1 MTRMWNNRRKGV
13 TDIMI
18 CDVSKYQGTI
28 DWGQVSGSLDF
39 AILRSSVGMKKDE
52 RYSEY
57 ASGCTRYKVP
67 YHAYHYIKAVD
78 EADARTEAKVMADAT
93 AGTSPLFYIIDAEY
107 SGIKS
112 DLARAICEAFEDGLR
127 HYIGSGIRVAVYIGH
142 HLYKSWA
149 LDYGRYAYVWIPR
162 YGSNDG
168 KPQTP
173 PDYPCDIWQYTSN
186 GTLPGISGRVDL
198 DMIVSDK
205 PMEYFT
211 HPKQPTEWIKES
223 ENCMLTGKM
232 LAEYCEKV
240 YKAAWVYWYG
250 TYGNKCTQSLY
261 NSKKN
266 QYPKH
271 YTAARASGYEKDIKA
286 GKTCADCVG
295 MIKSFFW
302 TGGEFG
308 TTPKYATNHCPD
320 TNADGMLKLCIETG
334 PIKTIPDEP
343 GLVVWKSGHI
353 GVYVGGGY
361 TVEMKGFDYDCQRNK
376 VSKGPW
382 TKWGRL
388 PKSMITY
395 TGETCDPTP
404 QGLSRGDH
412 GSAVTAMQ
420 QALLAWDPKCL
431 PKWGADGDFGS
442 ETEKAVMAF
451 QKAMGLPETGVYDE
465 ATRKALT
472 DKPAPPVDDDGTDDS
487 ELSDGPVKPLEPTWR
502 YIEILPIHV
511 RSAPGDKYMSL
522 GTVQPGYRLPYQGET
537 HMDDSG
543 VDWYLVEYDGQ
554 NGWVSGKYSEIVK

>member
-1 MTRMWNNRRKGV
+1 
-13 TDIMI
+13 MI
-18 CDVSKYQGTI
+18 CDVSKYQGEI
-28 DWGQVSGSLDF
+28 DWPKLSPALDF
-39 AILRSSVGMKKDE
+39 VIIK
-52 RYSEY
+52 
-57 ASGCTRYKVP
+57 ASGKTKDPYFDRNAAQAVAHGVP
-67 YHAYHYIKAVD
+67 WHAYHFLYCT
-78 EADARTEAKVMADAT
+78 TEARAMAEAKLFSDSVGAFT
-93 AGTSPLFYIIDAEY
+93 PLFWVLD
-107 SGIKS
+107 
-112 DLARAICEAFEDGLR
+112 CEAQWGVAKSKARKIAEVFEAELR
-127 HYIGSGIRVAVYIGH
+127 RLRGAAIRVAVYIGH
-142 HLYKSWA
+142 NVYKDYA
-149 LDYGRYAYVWIPR
+149 LDYDHYEYVWIPR
-162 YGSNDG
+162 YRKVDVGLPNG
-168 KPQTP
+168 TR
-173 PDYPCDIWQYTSN
+173 PDYKCHLWQYTSKGN
-186 GTLPGISGRVDL
+186 APGIGGDVDL
-198 DMIVSDK
+198 NMIIGDK
-205 PMEYFT
+205 PLEFFT
-211 HPKQPTEWIKES
+211 GKAKPTKEVDTG
-223 ENCMLTGKM
+223 MLTGKQ

-266 QYPKH
+266 QYPQH

-395 TGETCDPTP
+395 TGETSDPTP

-420 QALLAWDPKCL
+420 KALLAWDEKCL
-431 PKWGADGDFGS
+431 PKYGADGDFGS
-442 ETEKAVMAF
+442 ETEKAVKAF
-451 QKAMGLPETGVYDE
+451 QEADGLPVTGVYDE

-472 DKPAPPVDDDGTDDS
+472 DWKPQEGPEKPEPGT
-487 ELSDGPVKPLEPTWR
+487 PAKYV
-502 YIEILPIHV
+502 EIKQIHV
-511 RSAPGDKYMSL
+511 RSAPGDQYMSL

-537 HMDDSG
+537 HKDADG
-543 VDWYLVEYDGQ
+543 VEWYLVEYDGQ
-554 NGWVSGKYSEIVK
+554 NGWVSENDAEVVDQ

>member
-1 MTRMWNNRRKGV
+1 
-13 TDIMI
+13 MI
-18 CDVSKYQGTI
+18 CDVAKYQGEI
-28 DWGQVSGSLDF
+28 NWSELSPNLDF
-39 AILRSSVGMKKDE
+39 VVIK
-52 RYSEY
+52 
-57 ASGCTRYKVP
+57 ASGKTKDPYFDRNAAEAVAHGVP
-67 YHAYHYIKAVD
+67 WHAYHFLYCT
-78 EADARTEAKVMADAT
+78 TEARAKAEAKLFSDSV
-93 AGTSPLFYIIDAEY
+93 GKFSPLVWVLD
-107 SGIKS
+107 
-112 DLARAICEAFEDGLR
+112 CEAAWGVADRKARVIAEVFESELR
-127 HYIGSGIRVAVYIGH
+127 NLRGKDIRVA
-142 HLYKSWA
+142 LYVANQKYKDWS
-149 LDYGRYAYVWIPR
+149 LDYAHYYYVWIPR
-162 YGSNDG
+162 YRKVDVGSPNG
-168 KPQTP
+168 PRP
-173 PDYPCDIWQYTSN
+173 NHACDLWQYTSN
-186 GTLPGISGRVDL
+186 GTAPGIPERVDL

-211 HPKQPTEWIKES
+211 QPNRPTEEIKES
-223 ENCMLTGKM
+223 DVKMLTGKQ

-271 YTAARASGYEKDIKA
+271 YTAERASRYEKDINA

-353 GVYVGGGY
+353 GVYVGCGY
-361 TVEMKGFDYDCQRNK
+361 TIEMKGFDYDCQRNK

-395 TGETCDPTP
+395 TGETVDPTP
-404 QGLSRGDH
+404 QGLSQGDH

-420 QALLAWDPKCL
+420 KALLKWDPTCL
-431 PKWGADGDFGS
+431 PKYGADGDFGG
-442 ETEKAVMAF
+442 ETEAALRAF
-451 QKAMGLPETGVYDE
+451 QAAENLPVTGIYDD

-472 DKPAPPVDDDGTDDS
+472 DEKPTEEPENPNNGGTDDS
-487 ELSDGPVKPLEPTWR
+487 ELSNEPAKPVASVGQVVIRE
-502 YIEILPIHV
+502 IHV
-511 RSAPGDKYMSL
+511 RSAPGDNYMSL
-522 GTVQPGYRLPYQGET
+522 GVVQPGYRLPYQGET
-537 HMDDSG
+537 KPDSNG

-554 NGWVSGKYSEIVK
+554 NGWVSSAVAEVME

>member
-1 MTRMWNNRRKGV
+1 
-13 TDIMI
+13 MI
-18 CDVSKYQGTI
+18 CDVSKYQGEI
-28 DWGQVSGSLDF
+28 DWPKLSPALDF
-39 AILRSSVGMKKDE
+39 VIIK
-52 RYSEY
+52 
-57 ASGCTRYKVP
+57 ASGKTKDPYFDRNAAQAVAHGVP
-67 YHAYHYIKAVD
+67 WHAYHFLYCT
-78 EADARTEAKVMADAT
+78 TEARAMAEAKLFSDSVGAFT
-93 AGTSPLFYIIDAEY
+93 PLFWVLD
-107 SGIKS
+107 
-112 DLARAICEAFEDGLR
+112 CEAQWGVAKSKARKIAEVFEAELR
-127 HYIGSGIRVAVYIGH
+127 RLRGAAIRVAVYIGH
-142 HLYKSWA
+142 NVYKDYA
-149 LDYGRYAYVWIPR
+149 LDYDHYEYVWIPR
-162 YGSNDG
+162 YRKVDVGLPNG
-168 KPQTP
+168 TR
-173 PDYPCDIWQYTSN
+173 PDYKCHLWQYTSKGN
-186 GTLPGISGRVDL
+186 APGIGGDVDL
-198 DMIVSDK
+198 NMIIGDK
-205 PMEYFT
+205 PLEFFT
-211 HPKQPTEWIKES
+211 GKAKPTKEVDTG
-223 ENCMLTGKM
+223 MLTGKQ

-266 QYPKH
+266 QYPQH

-395 TGETCDPTP
+395 TGETSDPTP

-420 QALLAWDPKCL
+420 KALLAWDEKCL
-431 PKWGADGDFGS
+431 PKYGADGDFGS
-442 ETEKAVMAF
+442 ETEKAVKAF
-451 QKAMGLPETGVYDE
+451 QEADGLPVTGVYDE

-472 DKPAPPVDDDGTDDS
+472 DWKPQEGPENPEPGT
-487 ELSDGPVKPLEPTWR
+487 PAKYV
-502 YIEILPIHV
+502 EIKQIHV
-511 RSAPGDKYMSL
+511 RSAPGDQYMSL

-537 HMDDSG
+537 HKDADG
-543 VDWYLVEYDGQ
+543 VEWYLVEYDGQ
-554 NGWVSGKYSEIVK
+554 NGWVSSAVGEVTEK